1 MPERRRIRAQLVSD
15 QQFRREPLLP
25 EKLAHQPERGARHL
39 TAKIV
44 KSYVRQHRVGADQIS
59 DLITSV
65 HQAFGQLGQPVQPE
79 EILVPAVSIRR
90 SVRQDYVVCLDC
102 GYRGK
107 TLRRHISTQ
116 HGLNRD
122 EYLKRWG
129 LRSDHPLNAPAYSEQ
144 RSTLAKALGLGRK
157 STAQATPEVSPP
169 VAPATADVDQGSQAK
184 PARRRSRAASKSA
197 DVTSEAVTEPTPT
210 RRRRPRSAPK
220 SSTADGGNKAAAE
233 PTPAR
238 KRRPRSRVA
247 SPQPEQ
253 TSSPTAET

>member
-1 MPERRRIRAQLVSD
+1 VNT
-15 QQFRREPLLP
+15 
-25 EKLAHQPERGARHL
+25 EKIDPHL
-39 TAKIV
+39 TAMIV
-44 KSYVRQHRVGADQIS
+44 RSYVRHHRVGTDQIS

-65 HQAFGQLGQPVQPE
+65 HQAFGQLGQPVGPE
-79 EILVPAVSIRR
+79 EVLVPAVSVRR
-90 SVRQDYVVCLDC
+90 SVHQDYVVCLEC
-102 GYRGK
+102 GYRAK

-157 STAQATPEVSPP
+157 PKAELPPAVTPTAAPTPV
-169 VAPATADVDQGSQAK
+169 DVDQGSEAK
-184 PARRRSRAASKSA
+184 PIRRRSRAASKSA
-197 DVTSEAVTEPTPT
+197 DVTSEEVAAKPT
-210 RRRRPRSAPK
+210 RGRRSRSVPK
-220 SSTADGGNKAAAE
+220 TLMADGGNEVVAE
-233 PTPAR
+233 PKPTT